1 GGGRVARVGSGSRGP
16 VMRGASLRGSGG
28 SPSLR
33 VQRMTQSATG
43 RAARSDSSMAGRD
56 AAADVSASVGRHP
69 LARRR
74 RLVGTLALLVV
85 GAVVGAQMSGLPA
98 WAPAVPALGLVVY
111 VLHVRREARRLRQ
124 WRRRQHVADIRRLV
138 ARRRAEAAVA
148 AAVEREARTEPQAAR
163 PGTIY
168 ADGTWEPVRGPLPT
182 YVTAP
187 AVRRPPARVVSVDAE
202 GLWTSGELAD
212 LMSGFRGRPGVNA
225 VTAFSSRAATGF
237 SDGDTAEDLPA
248 EDGSTAARPR
258 PRAVN
263 E

>member
-1 GGGRVARVGSGSRGP
+1 
-16 VMRGASLRGSGG
+16 MRGASLRGSGG
-28 SPSLR
+28 SPPLR
-33 VQRMTQSATG
+33 VQRTTRSAQG
-43 RAARSDSSMAGRD
+43 RAGRSGSSMAGG
-56 AAADVSASVGRHP
+56 AAAAHGAASMRRHP

-74 RLVGTLALLVV
+74 WLVGTLAVLVAGAAV
-85 GAVVGAQMSGLPA
+85 GGQMYGLPA
-98 WAPAVPALGLVVY
+98 WAPAVPTLGLVVY
-111 VLHVRREARRLRQ
+111 VLHVRREARRLKE
-124 WRRRQHVADIRRLV
+124 WRRRQRIADIRRLA

-148 AAVEREARTEPQAAR
+148 ADVERAARTEAKAVR

-168 ADGTWEPVRGPLPT
+168 ADGTWEPVRVPLPT

-187 AVRRPPARVVSVDAE
+187 VVRRPPARVVSVDAE
-202 GLWTSGELAD
+202 GRWTSGELAD

-225 VTAFSSRAATGF
+225 VTAFSSRAPASV

-248 EDGSTAARPR
+248 AQDGSAPARPR

>member
-1 GGGRVARVGSGSRGP
+1 
-16 VMRGASLRGSGG
+16 MRGANLRGSGG
-28 SPSLR
+28 SPPFR

-43 RAARSDSSMAGRD
+43 RAARSDSSPAGGG
-56 AAADVSASVGRHP
+56 AAADVSASVRRPP

-85 GAVVGAQMSGLPA
+85 GAVVGVQMSGLPA
-98 WAPAVPALGLVVY
+98 WAPAGPALGLVVY
-111 VLHVRREARRLRQ
+111 VLQVRREARRLRE

-168 ADGTWEPVRGPLPT
+168 ADGTWEPVRVPLPT

-187 AVRRPPARVVSVDAE
+187 VVRRPPARVVSVDAE

-212 LMSGFRGRPGVNA
+212 LMSGFRGRPGANA
-225 VTAFSSRAATGF
+225 VTAFSSRAPACV
-237 SDGDTAEDLPA
+237 SDGDTAEDLPAA